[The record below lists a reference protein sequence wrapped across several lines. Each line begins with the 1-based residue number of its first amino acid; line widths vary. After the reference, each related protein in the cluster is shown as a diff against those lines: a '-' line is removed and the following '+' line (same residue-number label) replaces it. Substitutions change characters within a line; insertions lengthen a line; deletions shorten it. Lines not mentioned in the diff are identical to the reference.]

1 MSNKNSQI
9 ILEDNLNDFSFKT
22 NISSSILFVEFLTI
36 AIEKIKENKKR
47 VTKNFFI
54 IFHQNSQYLK
64 VF

>member
-9 ILEDNLNDFSFKT
+9 ILEDNRNDFSFKT

-36 AIEKIKENKKR
+36 AVEKIKENTKS